1 MPGGRRVRGTVHV
14 TVRVRRLTVALVGVG
29 WYPKSLSRPLQ
40 WWTAEPEGGDAVL
53 RTYDVL
59 LIVDSRLTDE
69 EVAQLGVRLQEVLA
83 GLGGEVLSSEDWGR
97 RRLVFELRKQRE
109 GHYLLLQVR
118 ATPAVMREYER
129 QLKLNESVLRYLT
142 TRVVEGR
149 RKLSPSSAAP
159 AEPTG
164 AAAPAT
170 SEVG

>member
-1 MPGGRRVRGTVHV
+1 
-14 TVRVRRLTVALVGVG
+14 L
-29 WYPKSLSRPLQ
+29 
-40 WWTAEPEGGDAVL
+40 EPEGGDAVL

-69 EVAQLGVRLQEVLA
+69 EFAQLGARLQEALVT
-83 GLGGEVLSSEDWGR
+83 LGGEVISSEDWGR

-109 GHYLLLQVR
+109 GHYLLLQAR
-118 ATPAVMREYER
+118 ATPETMREYGR

-142 TRVVEGR
+142 TRVIEGR
-149 RKLSPSSAAP
+149 RKPGASSGAPAAP
-159 AEPTG
+159 PE